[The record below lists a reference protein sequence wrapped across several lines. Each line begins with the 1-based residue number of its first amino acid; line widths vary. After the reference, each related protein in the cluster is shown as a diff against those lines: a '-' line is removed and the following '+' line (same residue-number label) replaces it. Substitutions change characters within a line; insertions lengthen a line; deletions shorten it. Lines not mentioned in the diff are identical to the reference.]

1 MGKIAKE
8 LYEAILKGRHFDG
21 PNKFEIDGTEYAQ
34 MSSYAPTYSGSWS
47 WEENTEM
54 LVIDHE
60 GNMYW
65 LTLWTDRLDIDYP
78 TEYNYQL
85 RYFYSMLAD
94 DPEKYFEF

>member
-1 MGKIAKE
+1 MGNISKE

-21 PNKFEIDGTEYAQ
+21 PNVFKLNGTEYAQ
-34 MSSYAPTYSGSWS
+34 MSSYAPTYSGNWS

-60 GNMYW
+60 GNMFQ
-65 LTLWTDRLDIDYP
+65 LTLWTDKYDIDYP
-78 TEYNYQL
+78 IDYNYQL

-94 DPEKYFEF
+94 DSKKYFEF